1 MKSERGV
8 TLISIIIYVIA
19 LTVIV
24 LIIGRII
31 TYFYRNINDFTAENK
46 ALSEYIK
53 INTYFTDEINTKGNV
68 VEAFGENYVKF
79 AKTQN
84 QYTYQNGKIYI
95 NKAKICDD
103 IDNCK
108 FSYDETKEKVSV
120 EITIKGKNYYNTYII
135 IK

>member
-19 LTVIV
+19 STVIV
-24 LIIGRII
+24 LIVGRII
-31 TYFYRNINDFTAENK
+31 TYFYRNINDYTAENK

-79 AKTQN
+79 AKTQ
-84 QYTYQNGKIYI
+84 KINCYI
-95 NKAKICDD
+95 
-103 IDNCK
+103 
-108 FSYDETKEKVSV
+108 
-120 EITIKGKNYYNTYII
+120 
-135 IK
+135 